1 MNTLDPT
8 ALKQGAWVSLT
19 FAVPFSIG
27 SRLMADH
34 DANSPWVSVLW
45 LAALGGFAL
54 GAGIAAWAQRTGFP
68 LLHGLVCAGG
78 TYIAAQSVFI
88 MIKLFRGGSVSW
100 LAVFF
105 TFTVVLT
112 AGLVGGGLGSAL
124 RKRGL
129 VPTTERDARRRT
141 ELDQQNDIDQLRDDE
156 RDGDGGLR

>member
-1 MNTLDPT
+1 MNTLDRA
-8 ALKQGAWVSLT
+8 ALRQGAWVSLV

-34 DANSPWVSVLW
+34 EENSPWVSVLW

-54 GAGIAAWAQRTGFP
+54 GAGIAAWTQRTGFP

-78 TYIAAQSVFI
+78 TYIAAQAVFI
-88 MIKLFRGGSVSW
+88 VIKLFRGGSISW

-129 VPTTERDARRRT
+129 VPTAERSQRAVA
-141 ELDQQNDIDQLRDDE
+141 EQNGIEQN
-156 RDGDGGLR
+156 GDGGLQ

>member
-1 MNTLDPT
+1 MSTLDRS
-8 ALKQGAWVSLT
+8 ALQQGAWVALV

-34 DANSPWVSVLW
+34 DPGSPWTSVLW
-45 LAALGGFAL
+45 LAALAGFTL
-54 GAGIAAWAQRTGFP
+54 GAGIAAWTQRTGYP

-78 TYIAAQSVFI
+78 TYLAAQSVFVVV
-88 MIKLFRGGSVSW
+88 KLLRGGTVSW
-100 LAVFF
+100 IGVFF

-129 VPTTERDARRRT
+129 MPTTQRT
-141 ELDQQNDIDQLRDDE
+141 PRAAGEDE
-156 RDGDGGLR
+156 IEGGS

>member
-8 ALKQGAWVSLT
+8 ALKQGAWVSLV
-19 FAVPFSIG
+19 FALPFSIG
-27 SRLMADH
+27 SRLVADS
-34 DANSPWVSVLW
+34 DSNSPWVSVLW

-54 GAGIAAWAQRTGFP
+54 GAGIAAWVQRTGFP

-78 TYIAAQSVFI
+78 TYVAAQSVFI

-100 LAVFF
+100 LAVMF

-129 VPTTERDARRRT
+129 MPSAERS
-141 ELDQQNDIDQLRDDE
+141 QPRDVE
-156 RDGDGGLR
+156 RNGDGGLL

>member
-1 MNTLDPT
+1 VAMTLDRA
-8 ALKQGAWVSLT
+8 ALRQGAWVALV

-34 DANSPWVSVLW
+34 DRHSPWTSVLW
-45 LAALGGFAL
+45 LAALAGFTL
-54 GAGIAAWAQRTGFP
+54 GAGIAAWVQRTGFP

-78 TYIAAQSVFI
+78 TYIAAQAVFI
-88 MIKLFRGGSVSW
+88 VIKLFRGGTISW
-100 LAVFF
+100 LGVFF

-129 VPTTERDARRRT
+129 VPLGERGPSASSA
-141 ELDQQNDIDQLRDDE
+141 
-156 RDGDGGLR
+156 DGEIEGGS

>member
-1 MNTLDPT
+1 MRTLDRA
-8 ALKQGAWVSLT
+8 ALQQGAWVSLV

-34 DANSPWVSVLW
+34 DAKSPWVSVLW
-45 LAALGGFAL
+45 LAALAGFAL
-54 GAGIAAWAQRTGFP
+54 GAGIAAWVQRTGFP
-68 LLHGLVCAGG
+68 LVHGLVCAGG

-88 MIKLFRGGSVSW
+88 VIKLLRGGSVSW

-129 VPTTERDARRRT
+129 VPAAERSARGDLGLAQRT
-141 ELDQQNDIDQLRDDE
+141 DTDRN
-156 RDGDGGLR
+156 GDGGYQ

>member
-1 MNTLDPT
+1 MTTLDRA
-8 ALKQGAWVSLT
+8 ALKQGAWVSLI

-34 DANSPWVSVLW
+34 EPKSPWVSVLW

-54 GAGIAAWAQRTGFP
+54 GAGIAAWVQRTGFP

-88 MIKLFRGGSVSW
+88 IVKLFRGGSVSW

-105 TFTVVLT
+105 TFTVVIT

-129 VPTTERDARRRT
+129 VPTTERRAPQSR
-141 ELDQQNDIDQLRDDE
+141 ELDQNTDIEQP
-156 RDGDGGLR
+156 GDGGYL

>member
-1 MNTLDPT
+1 MNTIDPT
-8 ALKQGAWVSLT
+8 ALKQGAWVSLA
-19 FAVPFSIG
+19 FALPFSIG
-27 SRLMADH
+27 SRLVADY
-34 DANSPWVSVLW
+34 DSNSPWVSVLW

-54 GAGIAAWAQRTGFP
+54 GAGIAAWVQRTGFP

-78 TYIAAQSVFI
+78 TYVVAQSVFI

-100 LAVFF
+100 LAVMF

-129 VPTTERDARRRT
+129 MPSAERS
-141 ELDQQNDIDQLRDDE
+141 QLRDVE
-156 RDGDGGLR
+156 RNGDGGLQ

>member
-1 MNTLDPT
+1 MTTLDRS
-8 ALKQGAWVSLT
+8 ALKQGAWVSLV

-34 DANSPWVSVLW
+34 EANSPWVSVLW

-54 GAGIAAWAQRTGFP
+54 GAGIAAWVQRTGFP

-78 TYIAAQSVFI
+78 TYIAAQTVFI
-88 MIKLFRGGSVSW
+88 MIKLFRGGSISW

-129 VPTTERDARRRT
+129 VPTAERAARRSDEFDR
-141 ELDQQNDIDQLRDDE
+141 LGDIEQH
-156 RDGDGGLR
+156 GDGSLQ

>member
-1 MNTLDPT
+1 MTTLDRS
-8 ALKQGAWVSLT
+8 ALQQGAWVSLV

-27 SRLMADH
+27 SRVLADH
-34 DANSPWVSVLW
+34 DGKSPWVSVLW
-45 LAALGGFAL
+45 LAALAGFAL
-54 GAGIAAWAQRTGFP
+54 GAGIAAWVQRTGFP

-88 MIKLFRGGSVSW
+88 IVKLFRGGSISW

-105 TFTVVLT
+105 TFTVVIT

-129 VPTTERDARRRT
+129 VPTTERRVPQSP
-141 ELDQQNDIDQLRDDE
+141 ELEQHSDNEQQ
-156 RDGDGGLR
+156 GDGGYL

>member
-1 MNTLDPT
+1 MTTLDRA
-8 ALKQGAWVSLT
+8 ALKQGAWVSLV

-34 DANSPWVSVLW
+34 DAKSPWVSVLW

-54 GAGIAAWAQRTGFP
+54 GAGIAAWVQRTGFP

-78 TYIAAQSVFI
+78 TYIAAQIVFI
-88 MIKLFRGGSVSW
+88 TIKLFRGGSISW

-129 VPTTERDARRRT
+129 TPTAERDARRRD
-141 ELDQQNDIDQLRDDE
+141 EFDRQRDVEHSSD
-156 RDGDGGLR
+156 DGHYGDGGHR

>member
-1 MNTLDPT
+1 MTTLDRE
-8 ALKQGAWVSLT
+8 ALKQGAWVSLV

-34 DANSPWVSVLW
+34 EANSPWVSVLW
-45 LAALGGFAL
+45 LAALGGFVL
-54 GAGIAAWAQRTGFP
+54 GAGIAAWVQRTGFP

-78 TYIAAQSVFI
+78 TYIAAQLVFI
-88 MIKLFRGGSVSW
+88 VVKLFRGGSISW
-100 LAVFF
+100 LAVLF

-129 VPTTERDARRRT
+129 MPTAERNARRNA
-141 ELDQQNDIDQLRDDE
+141 ELDQQRDIGLH
-156 RDGDGGLR
+156 GDGGLQ

>member
-1 MNTLDPT
+1 MSTIDRA
-8 ALKQGAWVSLT
+8 ALKQGAWVSLV

-27 SRLMADH
+27 TRLMADH
-34 DANSPWVSVLW
+34 DPKSPWVSVLW
-45 LAALGGFAL
+45 LAALGGFTL
-54 GAGIAAWAQRTGFP
+54 GAGIAAWVQRTGFP

-78 TYIAAQSVFI
+78 TYIAAQTVFI
-88 MIKLFRGGSVSW
+88 VIKLFRSGSISW

-129 VPTTERDARRRT
+129 VPSVEREARGSSAIGQHS
-141 ELDQQNDIDQLRDDE
+141 EFDQCE
-156 RDGDGGLR
+156 DGGLQ

>member
-8 ALKQGAWVSLT
+8 ALKQGAWVSLV
-19 FAVPFSIG
+19 FAVPFSVG
-27 SRLMADH
+27 SRLVADNE
-34 DANSPWVSVLW
+34 ANSPWVSVLW

-54 GAGIAAWAQRTGFP
+54 GAGIAAWVQRTGFP

-78 TYIAAQSVFI
+78 TYIAAQAVFI
-88 MIKLFRGGSVSW
+88 VIKLFRGGSISW
-100 LAVFF
+100 LAVIF

-129 VPTTERDARRRT
+129 MPSAERS
-141 ELDQQNDIDQLRDDE
+141 QLRDVE
-156 RDGDGGLR
+156 RNGDGGLQ

>member
-1 MNTLDPT
+1 MTTLDRE
-8 ALKQGAWVSLT
+8 ALKQGAWVSLV

-34 DANSPWVSVLW
+34 EANSPWVSVLW
-45 LAALGGFAL
+45 LAALGGFVL
-54 GAGIAAWAQRTGFP
+54 GAGIAAWVQRTGFP

-78 TYIAAQSVFI
+78 TYIAAQLVFI
-88 MIKLFRGGSVSW
+88 VIKLFRGGSISW

-105 TFTVVLT
+105 TFSVVLT

-129 VPTTERDARRRT
+129 MPTAERNARRNA
-141 ELDQQNDIDQLRDDE
+141 ELDQQRDVDLH
-156 RDGDGGLR
+156 GDGGLQ

>member
-1 MNTLDPT
+1 MNTIDRA
-8 ALKQGAWVSLT
+8 ALKQGAWVSLV
-19 FAVPFSIG
+19 FAVPFSVG

-34 DANSPWVSVLW
+34 DAKSPWVSVLW
-45 LAALGGFAL
+45 LAALGGFTL
-54 GAGIAAWAQRTGFP
+54 GAGIAAWVQRTGFP

-78 TYIAAQSVFI
+78 TYIAAQTVFI
-88 MIKLFRGGSVSW
+88 VIKLFRGGSISW

-129 VPTTERDARRRT
+129 VPSVERH
-141 ELDQQNDIDQLRDDE
+141 
-156 RDGDGGLR
+156 GDRGLQ